1 MKLMKFAL
9 PLFAIA
15 ALCSFALIKSNDS
28 KLPIDKTYKNF
39 LEKFDKV
46 ELPHKITAKRFKTSE
61 AYFKSVDSDDNR
73 GERKKYLSSEY
84 ADILPEISRGMMS
97 RMGPDD
103 YQAEVLLATTKHFD
117 ALIFSRIPSFRGN
130 KTYYVATFDKNGKML
145 SKMAVASFGYTSIED
160 CKISKD
166 LVINV
171 DKFKIEGLNGDEGD
185 TALSY
190 VHTSSK
196 EYMIN
201 GSGIIID
208 TAAKKL
214 APQQKAEKGD
224 MGMR

>member
-1 MKLMKFAL
+1 MKFAL
-9 PLFAIA
+9 ALFAIA

-46 ELPHKITAKRFKTSE
+46 KFPLKITAKRFKTSE
-61 AYFKSVDSDDNR
+61 AYFNSVDSEDNR
-73 GERKKYLSSEY
+73 SDYKKHLSSEY
-84 ADILPEISRGMMS
+84 AGILPEISSGRMS
-97 RMGPDD
+97 RMGPDE
-103 YQAEVLLATTKHFD
+103 YQAEVMLASTKHFD
-117 ALIFSRIPSFRGN
+117 AVMFSRIPSFGGN

-145 SKMAVASFGYTSIED
+145 SKMAVASDGYSYVED
-160 CKISKD
+160 CKISKS
-166 LVINV
+166 LVINI

-208 TAAKKL
+208 TAAKKSA
-214 APQQKAEKGD
+214 APQHQKTAKGD